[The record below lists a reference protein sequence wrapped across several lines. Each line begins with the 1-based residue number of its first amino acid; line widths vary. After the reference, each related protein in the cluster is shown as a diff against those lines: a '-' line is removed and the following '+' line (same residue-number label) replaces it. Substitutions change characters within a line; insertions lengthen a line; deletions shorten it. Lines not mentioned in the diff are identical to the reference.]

1 VGFPSIIARGLAK
14 GRERLLLGV
23 IRWAPKRLFSTAVGH
38 AARWTVPR
46 PLRGPLYGAF
56 ARRVGANL
64 DEAEH
69 PPDTYASFDQFFT
82 RHLRPGLRPIDAR
95 PAAIVSPCDGTIA
108 EVGTIDAAR
117 LVQAKGIDYK
127 LETLV
132 PDAAAAARFDGGT
145 FVTIYLAPRN
155 YHRVHAPVEGR
166 VTGYQHVPGAVFP
179 VNDLSRK
186 NVRGLY
192 ALNERLIT
200 FLDGPAGEVAVV
212 MVAAAGVGHMTVS
225 YDAVATRRA
234 RLGRPGPRV
243 RFAAPRPV
251 ARGEELGTFHLGSTV
266 VLLFEPN
273 RVEIAGVRDG
283 QQISLG
289 ETIGRRR
296 PATAVGGAAA

>member
-1 VGFPSIIARGLAK
+1 MIARGIAK
-14 GRERLLLGV
+14 GRERLLLGA

-38 AARWTVPR
+38 LARRTLPGAVR
-46 PLRGPLYGAF
+46 APLYAAF
-56 ARRVGANL
+56 ARRVGAAIE
-64 DEAEH
+64 EAER
-69 PPDTYASFDQFFT
+69 PLGEYPNFDAFFT
-82 RHLRPGLRPIDAR
+82 RHLRPGLRPIDAQ
-95 PAAIVSPCDGTIA
+95 PATVVSPCDGTVA
-108 EVGTIDAAR
+108 EVGTIDDAR

-132 PDAAAAARFDGGT
+132 PDADAAARFDGGT

-179 VNDLSRK
+179 VNDLSRR

-234 RLGRPGPRV
+234 RVGRPGPRV
-243 RFAAPRPV
+243 RFGAPRPI
-251 ARGEELGTFHLGSTV
+251 ARGGELGTFHLGSTV
-266 VLLFEPN
+266 VLLFEPG
-273 RVEIAGVRDG
+273 RIEIDGVGDG
-283 QQISLG
+283 QTIRLG
-289 ETIGRRR
+289 EAIGRWVA
-296 PATAVGGAAA
+296 ATARGGAAA